1 MNPSKKS
8 INPVDNG
15 INQII
20 LTLVVAIGILFSFFF
35 VGKSSSDIKIT
46 TQINGDKTL
55 EYKNTTRQFS
65 ILYPEDLSFK
75 EYDEGGGTYTIV
87 FEEKTD
93 STSSPQAADK
103 GFQIFFTPY
112 SEPQVSPE
120 RFLLDVPSGVRKDVL
135 NLEVDGVLGTSFSS
149 TNASLGETWEVW
161 FIHEG
166 FLYEVTTL
174 KPLEP
179 LLNEVI
185 QTWKF
190 TR

>member
-1 MNPSKKS
+1 M
-8 INPVDNG
+8 NPVDNG

-87 FEEKTD
+87 FEDE
-93 STSSPQAADK
+93 AGEK

-161 FIHEG
+161 FIHDGYLFE
-166 FLYEVTTL
+166 LTTL
-174 KPLEP
+174 KPLEN
-179 LLNEVI
+179 LLDEIV

>member
-87 FEEKTD
+87 FEDEAGEK
-93 STSSPQAADK
+93 
-103 GFQIFFTPY
+103 GLQIFFTPY
-112 SEPQVSPE
+112 SGDTITKS
-120 RFLLDVPSGVRKDVL
+120 RMLKDIPSG
-135 NLEVDGVLGTSFSS
+135 E
-149 TNASLGETWEVW
+149 
-161 FIHEG
+161 
-166 FLYEVTTL
+166 
-174 KPLEP
+174 
-179 LLNEVI
+179 
-185 QTWKF
+185 F
-190 TR
+190 T